1 MDGQIHDIEA
11 EVGLAGGRRRIR
23 EWRGGI
29 EEGDR
34 GIWTKYNNTSVWKDQ
49 NKNLLFC
56 TPAENIN

>member
-1 MDGQIHDIEA
+1 MHTYIHTQLMDGQIHDIEA

-34 GIWTKYNNTSVWKDQ
+34 GI
-49 NKNLLFC
+49 
-56 TPAENIN
+56 